1 MLAYHKQIHV
11 DKRTTMKNQNRKAVL
26 GRPAMK
32 LHGEGGF
39 NFFAVDQPSPL
50 VLHLFLRHLVVWFA
64 WKSFPVGRRI
74 DGETWTR
81 SYDLPAT
88 FCTITE
94 SLLTLVEELWND
106 ISSFRYIIFFQIQQ
120 QNYDSKCKLS
130 QSKSASSS
138 DLLNLSTNAERV
150 QKATVPKSAK
160 FASLLKPLL
169 FENALITLFAYCNCF
184 VLTISRQK
192 FNIYALFVCCFM
204 RKYCLYDLINQSFI
218 FGA

>member
-1 MLAYHKQIHV
+1 M
-11 DKRTTMKNQNRKAVL
+11 
-26 GRPAMK
+26 
-32 LHGEGGF
+32 
-39 NFFAVDQPSPL
+39 
-50 VLHLFLRHLVVWFA
+50 
-64 WKSFPVGRRI
+64 

-120 QNYDSKCKLS
+120 QNYDSKCKLT

-150 QKATVPKSAK
+150 QKAKVPKSAK
-160 FASLLKPLL
+160 CASLLKPLL
-169 FENALITLFAYCNCF
+169 FENALITLFACCNCF
-184 VLTISRQK
+184 DNFKTN